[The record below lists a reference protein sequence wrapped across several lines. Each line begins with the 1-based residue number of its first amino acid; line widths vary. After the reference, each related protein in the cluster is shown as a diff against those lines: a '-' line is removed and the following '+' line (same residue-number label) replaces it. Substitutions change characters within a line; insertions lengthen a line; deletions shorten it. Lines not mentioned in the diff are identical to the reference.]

1 MLPHKWAMSLPELT
15 FEAEAIRDSVGATN
29 WAITDIQQTPHKCQV
44 QPSLPSERTKLS
56 NKDNSRCSKPL
67 NDKWIMASL
76 SIVEVKCSYLVTV
89 PRMLID
95 LKQTSGA
102 RCQVCAQATL
112 NRKVVMIRGQG
123 ERYHLHH
130 VCAITC
136 FSCRVLPR
144 RARSITRCSRPSND
158 NMYSSEFQY
167 IQTILIGD

>member
-1 MLPHKWAMSLPELT
+1 MTVWALRTGQSQTYNKRLT
-15 FEAEAIRDSVGATN
+15 SAKFSPVCRLKGPSSQTKTTVGARN
-29 WAITDIQQTPHKCQV
+29 LKRQV
-44 QPSLPSERTKLS
+44 
-56 NKDNSRCSKPL
+56 DNGVALYRGSQ
-67 NDKWIMASL
+67 
-76 SIVEVKCSYLVTV
+76 
-89 PRMLID
+89 MLLRGDGATHVDEED

-112 NRKVVMIRGQG
+112 NRKVVIIRGQG